1 MKSKTVRPPTPKA
14 ITLAIQHL
22 QEQINK
28 RLASKYLKASTKSS
42 LLRNADTLCKMAN
55 KIYSALGVEACATSV
70 DTKSTNARLDKI
82 ESVLV
87 DISKQRIEHSERQLE
102 KSTVKRTII
111 HEEIT
116 NTSEQESTTTMET
129 ETASYRSQFLK
140 SFGNRIFEAHKQ
152 AEKDTTEFQCIK
164 DLLRLLNSYVYN
176 RFRKQSPQIG
186 FYTYGIEQMEQF
198 TTIIVLK
205 YATEYSKSPYNA
217 KVFAQEM
224 QEWIS
229 KIGVDE
235 QVTKNESLPKCLH
248 KFSIEQDCNINK
260 IVVYIWWLT
269 VEELQNAKRT
279 ENETLDFDELFDYEF
294 LDNLIEKINSDV
306 YDDCTFPI
314 SRNEAS
320 KYLE

>member
-14 ITLAIQHL
+14 ITQSIQRL

-55 KIYSALGVEACATSV
+55 KIYSALGVEACAPSV

-87 DISKQRIEHSERQLE
+87 DISKQRIEHSERQSE

-116 NTSEQESTTTMET
+116 NTSEQESTTTVET
-129 ETASYRSQFLK
+129 ETASYRSQFVK
-140 SFGNRIFEAHKQ
+140 SFGNRIFEAHKA
-152 AEKDTTEFQCIK
+152 AEKDTNEFRCIK
-164 DLLRLLNSYVYN
+164 DLLKLLNSYVYH

-198 TTIIVLK
+198 TTILILK

-217 KVFAQEM
+217 KAFTQEM

-235 QVTKNESLPKCLH
+235 QVTLHESLPKCLH
-248 KFSIEQDCNINK
+248 KFDIERDVQITPT
-260 IVVYIWWLT
+260 VMYICWLIT
-269 VEELQNAKRT
+269 DKLRNAKRT
-279 ENETLDFDELFDYEF
+279 QNETINFDELFNYDYFDDLAER
-294 LDNLIEKINSDV
+294 INPDV
-306 YDDCTFPI
+306 YDSCSYPI
-314 SRNEAS
+314 NHD
-320 KYLE
+320 KLFNYLS

>member
-42 LLRNADTLCKMAN
+42 LLRNADTLCKIAN
-55 KIYSALGVEACATSV
+55 KIYSALGVETCAPSV
-70 DTKSTNARLDKI
+70 ETKSTNARLDKI

-87 DISKQRIEHSERQLE
+87 DISKQRIEHSERQSE

-129 ETASYRSQFLK
+129 ETASYRSQFVK

-152 AEKDTTEFQCIK
+152 AEKDTNEFRCIK
-164 DLLRLLNSYVYN
+164 DLLGLLNSYVYH

-186 FYTYGIEQMEQF
+186 FYTYGIEQIERF
-198 TTIIVLK
+198 TIIIILK

-217 KVFAQEM
+217 KLFFKEM

-229 KIGVDE
+229 KIGVNE

-248 KFSIEQDCNINK
+248 KFDVERDVQITPA
-260 IVVYIWWLT
+260 VMYICWLT
-269 VEELQNAKRT
+269 SARLKSAKRT
-279 ENETLDFDELFDYEF
+279 ENETLNFDDLFDYDFFDDLAEKRNPDLYYE
-294 LDNLIEKINSDV
+294 LDNDLNSYKIHNYIE
-306 YDDCTFPI
+306 
-314 SRNEAS
+314 
-320 KYLE
+320 